1 MLRPIRPNPLM
12 ATRIGMVCKLLIL
25 KMEIDQNRK
34 ITPAFIERG
43 AKEHIDLGHDI
54 G

>member
-1 MLRPIRPNPLM
+1 
-12 ATRIGMVCKLLIL
+12 MVCKLLIL

-34 ITPAFIERG
+34 ITPALIERG
-43 AKEHIDLGHDI
+43 AKEHIDLDHDI